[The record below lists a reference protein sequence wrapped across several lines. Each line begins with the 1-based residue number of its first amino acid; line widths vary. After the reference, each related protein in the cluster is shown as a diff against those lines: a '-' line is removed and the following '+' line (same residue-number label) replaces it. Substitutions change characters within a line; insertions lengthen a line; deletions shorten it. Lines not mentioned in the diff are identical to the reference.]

1 MASYGMTMIRWQE
14 TENAEAESARL
25 NTSVNNLQ
33 NCFSSRTEY
42 LLKVFCG
49 EQEYHKVNFVS
60 PGGEAFNHTYVEN
73 GTTIQEETV
82 DHIYEVYG
90 CVPCRLEDDTEIYW
104 STYVISEDIA
114 IECRAPEL
122 EEE

>member
-1 MASYGMTMIRWQE
+1 MEAASTL
-14 TENAEAESARL
+14 L
-25 NTSVNNLQ
+25 NTSVDNLQ
-33 NCFSSRTEY
+33 NNFSRRTEY

-49 EQEYHKVNFVS
+49 EQEYHKVNFVY
-60 PGGEAFNHTYVEN
+60 PGGEAFNHMYVEN
-73 GTTIQEETV
+73 GTTIPEETV

-90 CVPCRLEDDTEIYW
+90 CVPCRLEDDTEIDW
-104 STYVISEDIA
+104 STYVISEDID